1 VAYWVFLF
9 DTLTPNGRVYVW
21 RALRRACSE
30 DWLDKCL
37 DVLEDGYVEM
47 SLREFLELAKSDNSR
62 IYVSPEF
69 PGIKPEVFERLL
81 EKYRAIDIGLIA
93 RELDK

>member
-1 VAYWVFLF
+1 MAYWVFLF
-9 DTLTPNGRVYVW
+9 DSLTPNSRVYVW
-21 RALRRACSE
+21 RALRRACGG

-37 DVLEDGYVEM
+37 VLLEDGYIEM
-47 SLREFLELAKSDNSR
+47 SLKEFIELAKKDNSR
-62 IYVSPEF
+62 IYVSPEI

-81 EKYRAIDIGLIA
+81 ERYKAIDIGLIA